1 MLPWLVTCAILLA
14 VYFAIDSFMFSRDV
28 KGWLQGAPEE
38 KQAIG
43 VDGGINILFLAAIVG
58 TVLMSGFWR
67 SGVDFTFLGVHFSL
81 EGRAPRRALHRDLRR
96 FPAAYHE
103 GHPRSQPLQL
113 GSDP

>member
-1 MLPWLVTCAILLA
+1 MTCAILLA

-28 KGWLQGAPEE
+28 KDGFKAPEE

-81 EGRAPRRALHRDLRR
+81 EG
-96 FPAAYHE
+96 
-103 GHPRSQPLQL
+103 
-113 GSDP
+113 